1 MKPAPPV
8 AASSLPAA
16 PAAPPPAESAPHE
29 YPPPGAVRGIIAGIM
44 LAMFLSALEQT
55 IIAPALPTIGV
66 RLNDIENL
74 SWVVTAY
81 LLAAT
86 TVTPLFGKLS
96 DIYGRRR
103 ILLTGVSI
111 FIVGSV
117 ACALAPTLWALVA
130 ARALQGIG
138 GGGILPIAQAIIAD
152 MVPPRER
159 PRYQTQSA
167 VMFTAASVI
176 GPLLGGIL
184 TDHLHWSLI
193 FWINLPLGALALV
206 MSNRALKRLPRNER
220 PHRLDFAGATLMVTA
235 ALTLMLAMTWG
246 GVRYPWMSSE
256 ILGLLAGSAI
266 LWMLF
271 AWRLVTAAEPFIPL
285 DVMRQP
291 VVAACVAA
299 GFFSIGA
306 IIGLSIYLPLYLELM
321 LGATPSMSGTALI
334 ALTVGSVL
342 GAMVAGRSLARY
354 RHYKRLP
361 MAGLAIAVLILA
373 FMAYARDSL
382 SIPTV
387 SALLFVGGGGIGTHR
402 AFRPAAA
409 ARIRRRFLGGVR
421 VGVRGRR
428 GVHRRRAP
436 RARPDRGTPA
446 ARPRAVGGSNTRS
459 AAARGRVVRARASR
473 PSWPRSRRSRRG
485 SARAASR
492 R

>member
-1 MKPAPPV
+1 
-8 AASSLPAA
+8 
-16 PAAPPPAESAPHE
+16 
-29 YPPPGAVRGIIAGIM
+29 
-44 LAMFLSALEQT
+44 
-55 IIAPALPTIGV
+55 
-66 RLNDIENL
+66 
-74 SWVVTAY
+74 
-81 LLAAT
+81 
-86 TVTPLFGKLS
+86 
-96 DIYGRRR
+96 
-103 ILLTGVSI
+103 
-111 FIVGSV
+111 
-117 ACALAPTLWALVA
+117 
-130 ARALQGIG
+130 
-138 GGGILPIAQAIIAD
+138 
-152 MVPPRER
+152 
-159 PRYQTQSA
+159 
-167 VMFTAASVI
+167 MFTAASVI

-387 SALLFVGGGGIGTHR
+387 SALLFVGGGGIGTMYPMTTVLIQN
-402 AFRPAAA
+402 AVRPHQFGVATGMLNFCRLLGGTIVVAGFGAIVLGRVGAAGGLVAVDRIVHSGLRPPPEFAADFSVVFAWVFAAA
-409 ARIRRRFLGGVR
+409 AACIVVALLALALIEERPL
-421 VGVRGRR
+421 RGR
-428 GVHRRRAP
+428 GPSAEATPEAP
-436 RARPDRGTPA
+436 RLA
-446 ARPRAVGGSNTRS
+446 AG
-459 AAARGRVVRARASR
+459 
-473 PSWPRSRRSRRG
+473 
-485 SARAASR
+485 
-492 R
+492 